1 MLTYFGTALYF
12 GKVCLIVFVYH
23 RMIHLFVAHSNLC
36 IRLCLFAQESV
47 LLWVVVLFIAAQ
59 VRQILTFQLNI
70 VFTVFDSFSMV
81 IKDTLRCYK
90 DGVYEIY
97 NILYLFNIK
106 YGNVVSIFHSSSQ
119 FKLFL
124 YWYQYGAI
132 TLLMYWFCISTTYDW
147 LFEIKFRKSNI

>member
-1 MLTYFGTALYF
+1 MYINKCVYTPVIISQTSLKSFIVYIPKGILAYLYSLKLYASMLTYFGTALYF

-81 IKDTLRCYK
+81 IKDTLRCYNDDLYK
-90 DGVYEIY
+90 IY
-97 NILYLFNIK
+97 NILYC
-106 YGNVVSIFHSSSQ
+106 SI
-119 FKLFL
+119 
-124 YWYQYGAI
+124 
-132 TLLMYWFCISTTYDW
+132 
-147 LFEIKFRKSNI
+147 SNMEM